1 MPEPSTP
8 VPSTLAVM
16 RIGVDIGGTKTEAV
30 ATDSDHRILH
40 TLRVPSGHGNRELL
54 RTLFEVIEEL
64 RSADVLAGY
73 SVANLGIGIP
83 GTVDAA
89 TGHVSNAVNVRVA
102 SLDLGPLAQRE
113 LGLEVHIENDVNA
126 AALGA
131 HHLLSKGQDPK
142 GLSSAYLNLGTG
154 LAAGFISN
162 GSLVRGVSGAAGEIG
177 HLPTGLHAEQCPCGQ
192 TGCLEMLA
200 SGSGIARQWDGDG
213 PWPAVS
219 LFEKA
224 LMGHPQATEVQNRF
238 FQAAAAAIR
247 VLGLTYDPST
257 IYIGGGLN
265 ALGQALL
272 SGLRQE
278 LVHTDAQSP
287 FLTGLALGQRVRLV
301 PPGLPIGAVGAA
313 ISATC

>member
-1 MPEPSTP
+1 MPESSTP
-8 VPSTLAVM
+8 VPSALPMMT
-16 RIGVDIGGTKTEAV
+16 IGVDIGGTKTEAV
-30 ATDSDHRILH
+30 AIDGNNNVLH
-40 TLRVPSGHGNRELL
+40 TLRVPTGHGNQELL
-54 RTLFEVIEEL
+54 RTLFEVIKEL
-64 RSADVLAGY
+64 RGASSLAGY

-83 GTVDAA
+83 GTVDTA
-89 TGHVSNAVNVRVA
+89 TGNVKNAVNVHVD
-102 SLDLGPLAQRE
+102 SLELGRLTQRE
-113 LGLEVHIENDVNA
+113 LGLTVHVENDVNA

-131 HHLLSKGQDPK
+131 HHLLSSGGESTQ
-142 GLSSAYLNLGTG
+142 LSSAYLDLGTG

-200 SGSGIARQWDGDG
+200 SGSGIARQWDSSG

-224 LMGHPQATEVQNRF
+224 LTGHPQATKIQNRF

-265 ALGQALL
+265 ALGQPLL

-278 LVHTDAQSP
+278 LARTEAKSP
-287 FLTGLALGQRVRLV
+287 FLAGLALGQRVRLV